1 MSGAAWEYWVV
12 FLATAI
18 SCMALTPLV
27 IRYATS
33 RDLLDQPGGHK
44 SHEAAVPY
52 LGGTAIVATFVTAVL
67 VVSVVRPPS
76 GGRNELLAVLGLA
89 TVVAI
94 VGFVDDLRPVSPLW
108 RLIVEVVVSI
118 VVWSMGTGVSV
129 TGIESLDLTLTILWF
144 VGITNAFNLLDNMDG
159 LAAGLST
166 IISLT
171 IFAIA
176 VDTSQFL
183 VAATAIG
190 LAGCTT
196 GFLRHNFHPA
206 RIYMGDGGALFIGF
220 LVAYLGIKLRPE
232 GDRAVSAL
240 IPFVACS
247 VAVFD
252 TTLVTI
258 SRLARGESPFLGG
271 QDHLSHRLVKL
282 GLPVP
287 VAVGTIYF
295 GAIGIGVLTYAING
309 ADARTG
315 ALLIGLILF
324 TLLVAGGFLLSMG
337 VDPKDS
343 PDADNAWGRANKD

>member
-1 MSGAAWEYWVV
+1 MSGAAWEYWTV

-18 SCMALTPLV
+18 CCMTLTPLV

-52 LGGTAIVATFVTAVL
+52 LGGIAIVATFVTAVL
-67 VVSVVRPPS
+67 VVSIVWPPS
-76 GGRNELLAVLGLA
+76 GGRNELLTVLGLA
-89 TVVAI
+89 TVVSI
-94 VGFVDDLRPVSPLW
+94 VGFVDDLRPVSPVW
-108 RLIVEVVVSI
+108 RLIVEIAVSI
-118 VVWSMGTGVSV
+118 IVWSMGTGVSV
-129 TGIESLDLTLTILWF
+129 TGIESLDLALTVLWF

-166 IISLT
+166 ITSLT

-176 VDTSQFL
+176 VATGQFL
-183 VAATAIG
+183 VAIAAIG
-190 LAGCTT
+190 LAGCTA

-258 SRLARGESPFLGG
+258 SRLARGLSPFLGG

-309 ADARTG
+309 TDTRTG
-315 ALLIGLILF
+315 VVLIGLILS
-324 TLLVAGGFLLSMG
+324 TLLVAGGFLLTVGDYRENS
-337 VDPKDS
+337 S
-343 PDADNAWGRANKD
+343 HADEARE